1 MNPWVCSICGSDT
14 SNTDYDYLVNYD
26 HISCHLGVWG
36 GKDVPTNKSKLKK
49 PMKIKNW
56 DKISGFTYKGYT
68 CVNPIHNA
76 TGECYYADVL
86 NLNLPQKPKWH
97 LELMIGNGYSK
108 TTLALLDGNGINM
121 IHNIELVDIRTVS
134 LFRVR
139 YEEIIDEMLKTQILS
154 APTYN
159 SHSINT
165 AYSKPINPNLYGTV
179 TINNSSNGI
188 LNTIASSGTNIVVSG
203 NSGGQIS
210 QYNLIDTIKEL
221 QRQIDELKLH
231 TPTNPF

>member
-1 MNPWVCSICGSDT
+1 MNPWVCSICGKDT
-14 SNTDYDYLVNYD
+14 KCVDMDYLIDYD
-26 HISCHLGVWG
+26 HISCLLGVWG

-76 TGECYYADVL
+76 TLSVYYADVL

-97 LELMIGNGYSK
+97 LELVIDGNFNGEHILK
-108 TTLALLDGNGINM
+108 LLDGNGLNIK
-121 IHNIELVDIRTVS
+121 HKIELVDIRTIA
-134 LFRVR
+134 LFRCR
-139 YEEIIDEMLKTQILS
+139 YEEIIDEMLARQLTS

-159 SHSINT
+159 SHSL
-165 AYSKPINPNLYGTV
+165 SGTV
-179 TINNSSNGI
+179 NINNSSNGI

>member
-1 MNPWVCSICGSDT
+1 MNPWVCSICGKDT
-14 SNTDYDYLVNYD
+14 KCVDMDYLIDYD
-26 HISCHLGVWG
+26 HISCLLGVWG

-76 TGECYYADVL
+76 TLSVYYADVL

-97 LELMIGNGYSK
+97 LELVIDGNFNGEH
-108 TTLALLDGNGINM
+108 TLTLLDGNGL
-121 IHNIELVDIRTVS
+121 NIKHKPELVDIRTLA
-134 LFRVR
+134 LFRAR
-139 YEEIIDEMLKTQILS
+139 YEELIDEMLAAQLLS

-159 SHSINT
+159 SHSL
-165 AYSKPINPNLYGTV
+165 SGTV
-179 TINNSSNGI
+179 NVNNSSNGI

>member
-1 MNPWVCSICGSDT
+1 MNQWVCSICGSDT

-76 TGECYYADVL
+76 TLSVYYADVL
-86 NLNLPQKPKWH
+86 NLNLPQKPKWN
-97 LELMIGNGYSK
+97 LELVIDGNFNGEH
-108 TTLALLDGNGINM
+108 TLTLLDGNGL
-121 IHNIELVDIRTVS
+121 NIKHKPELVDIRTLA
-134 LFRVR
+134 LFRAR
-139 YEEIIDEMLKTQILS
+139 YEELIDEMLATQLLS

-159 SHSINT
+159 SHS
-165 AYSKPINPNLYGTV
+165 YSGTV
-179 TINNSSNGI
+179 NINNSSNGI

-231 TPTNPF
+231 TPSNPF

>member
-1 MNPWVCSICGSDT
+1 MKNWVCSICGKDT
-14 SNTDYDYLVNYD
+14 LNVDMDYLMNTD
-26 HISCHLGVWG
+26 HISCLLGVWG

-76 TGECYYADVL
+76 TLSVYYADVL

-97 LELMIGNGYSK
+97 LELVIDGNFNGEH
-108 TTLALLDGNGINM
+108 TLTLLDGNGL
-121 IHNIELVDIRTVS
+121 NIKHKPELVDIRTLA
-134 LFRVR
+134 LFRAR
-139 YEEIIDEMLKTQILS
+139 YEELIDEMLAAQLLS

-159 SHSINT
+159 SHSL
-165 AYSKPINPNLYGTV
+165 SGTV
-179 TINNSSNGI
+179 NINNSSNGI
-188 LNTIASSGTNIVVSG
+188 LNTITSSGTNIVVSG

-221 QRQIDELKLH
+221 QRQIDDLKLN